1 MLHLPAHIM
10 VRLPARIMVRLP
22 AHIRDIPDRLLVL
35 ITERLPAHRL
45 PAPITDRLPTNMTVR
60 RPVVD
65 SVLIRQTPIPASRL
79 VGR

>member
-10 VRLPARIMVRLP
+10 DRLPARITVRLL
-22 AHIRDIPDRLLVL
+22 ARIRDIPDRLLVL
-35 ITERLPAHRL
+35 ITERLPAH
-45 PAPITDRLPTNMTVR
+45 RLPTNMTVR